1 MVYCGKP
8 SKGCHTCRQRKI
20 RCDQQPD
27 GCSQCAKSRRTCPGY
42 RSQLDVMFRNEST
55 RIEKR
60 VKARA
65 KVTRNAVPASD
76 SASPNSSIIFEA
88 GSGSSPTS
96 SSPAS
101 TDYALVQPSFEVAPT
116 SNVDELATGYFT
128 SSHCSHVFF
137 GPNTGVFSAKL
148 ADPWITD
155 ITPGLLHCMKAVGLS
170 GLSRL
175 HHDQKMLNRA
185 WGQYA
190 EAIRLTNQAL
200 ASPTEALKDGTL
212 LSVIILGVYE
222 SSNGRTRQSLDSWA
236 AHISG
241 AAALLSLRGRRQVTT
256 AVGRRMFFQV
266 TSNMLINC
274 IQKDIPFPKEVAA
287 LMDSMREARQSLSN
301 APDPSQP
308 IWRLRELM
316 VELANFR
323 AGVFNKTMSDPHEII
338 ARCIEFDTAILS
350 NMQTFPSDV
359 VFTRVYTDADPDIV
373 LYGFYDIYPDF
384 WMVQTFNTMRN
395 FRILLHSMIRATLLR
410 GFSAKPPV
418 FTQPE
423 YTRQLQLTVNT
434 LYGLQADLCASVP
447 QQIGYVSKARRQG
460 HSPLPQHHKPWLDFE
475 NDILPESWQIGT
487 EHMPI
492 IRSSGNNLLNWSL
505 FMIVNMDITTEK
517 TRDWV
522 IDRLEET
529 GSIMGMHH
537 GTVLAKFVRDL
548 RDANSQQR

>member
-27 GCSQCAKSRRTCPGY
+27 GCSQCAKSKRTCPGY

-55 RIEKR
+55 RIEKK

-65 KVTRNAVPASD
+65 KVSRSTVPSQ
-76 SASPNSSIIFEA
+76 SGSPNSAITSETA
-88 GSGSSPTS
+88 PGSPNT
-96 SSPAS
+96 SPAS
-101 TDYALVQPSFEVAPT
+101 TEVALVQPSFVVSPAP
-116 SNVDELATGYFT
+116 NVDELATGYFT
-128 SSHCSHVFF
+128 SNHCSHVFF

-155 ITPGLLHCMKAVGLS
+155 ITPALLYCMKAVGLS

-175 HHDQKMLNRA
+175 HHDPRMLNRA

-190 EAIRLTNQAL
+190 EAIRMTNEAL

-212 LSVIILGVYE
+212 LSVIILGVFE
-222 SSNGRTRQSLDSWA
+222 SSNGRTRQSLDAWA

-266 TSNMLINC
+266 TSSMLINC
-274 IQKDIPFPKEVAA
+274 IQKDIPFPKEVQA
-287 LMDSMREARQSLSN
+287 LMDSMRDARQNSSN
-301 APDPSQP
+301 APDPFQP

-323 AGVFNKTMSDPHEII
+323 ADVFNKNMTDPHDII
-338 ARCIEFDTAILS
+338 ARCIELDTAILS
-350 NMQTFPSDV
+350 SMQAFPADV
-359 VFTRVYTDADPDIV
+359 AYTRVYTDADPDVV
-373 LYGFYDIYPDF
+373 LDGFYDIYPDF

-395 FRILLHSMIRATLLR
+395 FRILLHSMIRGTLLR
-410 GFSAKPPV
+410 GFTAKPPL
-418 FTQPE
+418 FTQPQ
-423 YTRQLQLTVNT
+423 YTRQLQLTLDT

-447 QQIGYVSKARRQG
+447 QQIGYVSKAQRQG
-460 HSPLPQHHKPWLDFE
+460 SSPLPQRHKPWLDFE
-475 NDILPESWQIGT
+475 NDLLPESWQIGT
-487 EHMPI
+487 EHLPLV
-492 IRSSGNNLLNWSL
+492 RSSGNNLLNWSL
-505 FMIVNMDITTEK
+505 FLIGNMDITTEK
-517 TRDWV
+517 TRAWV

-529 GSIMGMHH
+529 GSMMGMHH
-537 GTVLAKFVRDL
+537 GTVLAKFVREL
-548 RDANSQQR
+548 RDANREKR

>member
-1 MVYCGKP
+1 MPTTKDSSEQLIGSRAAKNFFLT
-8 SKGCHTCRQRKI
+8 GGQ
-20 RCDQQPD
+20 CDQQPD

-55 RIEKR
+55 RIEKK

-76 SASPNSSIIFEA
+76 SASPNSSVIFEP

-101 TDYALVQPSFEVAPT
+101 TEFALVQPSFEVAPT
-116 SNVDELATGYFT
+116 S
-128 SSHCSHVFF
+128 SSLQPFLL

-212 LSVIILGVYE
+212 LSVIILGVFE
-222 SSNGRTRQSLDSWA
+222 SSNGRTQQSLDSWA

-241 AAALLSLRGRRQVTT
+241 TAALLSLRGRRQVTT

-287 LMDSMREARQSLSN
+287 LMDSMREARKKPSN
-301 APDPSQP
+301 APDPFQP
-308 IWRLRELM
+308 IWRLRELV

-323 AGVFNKTMSDPHEII
+323 ASVFNKTMSDTHEII
-338 ARCIEFDTAILS
+338 ERCIELDTAILS
-350 NMQTFPSDV
+350 NMQIFPSDV

-373 LYGFYDIYPDF
+373 LDGFYDIYPDF
-384 WMVQTFNTMRN
+384 WMVRTFNTMCN

-447 QQIGYVSKARRQG
+447 QQIGYVSKARRRG

-475 NDILPESWQIGT
+475 NDIFPESWQIGT

-505 FMIVNMDITTEK
+505 FMIGIMDITTEK
-517 TRDWV
+517 TRAWV

-529 GSIMGMHH
+529 GSMMGMHH